1 MKMQVCRRSLLLQ
14 ILVEGH
20 CPFSHSAAFP
30 SRITPLDQWDPQ
42 THILIRGGWAPK
54 GTQTS
59 AACALVSH
67 SPASLPPVS
76 RGPAPCPCIPWEPTW
91 DSGLPGPLCTPSSE
105 RQSCSRQEGVS
116 GWTRPA
122 RPRTPTSLPTP
133 RDESLLGAARP
144 ACIAGLKT
152 QFPQNEAISGVL
164 GTGLPGLGTEHLP
177 GALCSGT
184 GSTIW

>member
-1 MKMQVCRRSLLLQ
+1 MAVPVAQDSFFPLFSFLSVFQKRKCPQGTYSQSCSAERSPL
-14 ILVEGH
+14 
-20 CPFSHSAAFP
+20 P
-30 SRITPLDQWDPQ
+30 S
-42 THILIRGGWAPK
+42 
-54 GTQTS
+54 
-59 AACALVSH
+59 LVSH

-152 QFPQNEAISGVL
+152 QFPQNEASL
-164 GTGLPGLGTEHLP
+164 LCFMPGP
-177 GALCSGT
+177 
-184 GSTIW
+184 

>member
-1 MKMQVCRRSLLLQ
+1 MSLTVFNGLTIIILSCLIVFLCFGIFSPLCFDLLSGTWTKPQ
-14 ILVEGH
+14 RLKLVYKQEGW
-20 CPFSHSAAFP
+20 S
-30 SRITPLDQWDPQ
+30 
-42 THILIRGGWAPK
+42 
-54 GTQTS
+54 GTQS
-59 AACALVSH
+59 GGVPSLRSGLREESPPLPSLVSH

-152 QFPQNEAISGVL
+152 QFPQNEASL
-164 GTGLPGLGTEHLP
+164 LCFMPGP
-177 GALCSGT
+177 
-184 GSTIW
+184 